1 MNRLDDLTTLKPVD
15 DSEDYLLNDVEL
27 LKQEIAKARP
37 KYETALMRLLT
48 ARVTMNNT
56 FQFCGLCDTQGIGWE
71 SNNTS
76 VQSVGVNRSDV
87 HGIPF
92 WEGRWW
98 ASSPPEVREQLK
110 DAIRRAAQG
119 EFVRYDVESVG
130 GVDGQEAITV
140 DFNLNPIRDREG
152 KVVFM
157 TVEGRDVTEQRR
169 LEREVLR
176 QKEELTR
183 LDELKTQFFANISH
197 EFRTPLT
204 LMLGPLEEMLASD
217 GVLPLK
223 EREQLQVVHRNA
235 QRLLKLVNTLLDFSR
250 IEAERI
256 QANYEPTDLAAYTAD
271 LASMFR
277 SAIEGAGMQLVVD
290 CPPLPEPIYID
301 REMWEKIVLNLLSN
315 AFKFTFEGAITVQM
329 RPAEQGIQLS
339 ICDTGTGIPTEELPH
354 LFERFYRVKGARGRS
369 YEGSGI
375 GLSLVQ
381 ELVKLQGGTL
391 HVTSKV
397 NQGTTFTI
405 NIPAGRDH
413 LLADPINIPATRTST
428 AIRASSYVEEAMR
441 WLPQDRGGVEEWEG
455 EKVRQQE
462 QVPLP
467 HSPAPPRILLAD
479 DNADMRGY
487 VKRLLDD
494 RYTVEAVNDGQAA
507 LAAIQHH
514 PPDLVL
520 SDVMMPDLDGFEFLQ
535 TLRADPQTREIPVIL
550 LSARAG
556 AESRVEG
563 LEAGADDYL
572 VKPFSARELLARID
586 TNIRLGQMRR
596 EAALRKLNATL
607 EQRVQER
614 TVQLE
619 ATNKELEAFSYSV
632 SHDLRAPL
640 HRLNHLIRLLN
651 DELKGENKSG
661 IADYLA
667 LMTQTTQ
674 EADTLIEALLSFSR
688 MARTDLCKITFSMT
702 DLLQTV
708 QTQLQYQFQQE
719 NKERSI
725 EWQLFP
731 LPEVYG
737 DPIMLKLVWQ
747 NLLSNA
753 LKYTRSRSHTQITI
767 AATETEHEYVFSVQD
782 NGIGFDRNRAGRLF
796 GIFQRL
802 HDADEF
808 EGTGI
813 GLANVKRI
821 VCRHGGRVWA
831 EAELDCGATFYFS
844 LPKALIES
852 GV

>member
-27 LKQEIAKARP
+27 LKQEFAKARP
-37 KYETALMRLLT
+37 KHESALMRLLT

-76 VQSVGVNRSDV
+76 VRSVGVSRSDV
-87 HGIPF
+87 HGVPF

-119 EFVRYDVESVG
+119 EFVRYDVESIRD
-130 GVDGQEAITV
+130 VDGQEATTI

-183 LDELKTQFFANISH
+183 LNELKTQFFANISH

-204 LMLGPLEEMLASD
+204 LMLGPLEEMLTPDEA
-217 GVLPLK
+217 LPTK
-223 EREQLQVVHRNA
+223 EREQLQAVHRNA

-250 IEAERI
+250 IEAGRI
-256 QANYEPTDLAAYTAD
+256 QANYEPTDLATYTAD

-277 SAIEGAGMQLVVD
+277 SAIETAGMKLVVD
-290 CPPLPEPIYID
+290 CPPLPEPVYVD

-315 AFKFTFEGAITVQM
+315 AFKFTFEGTIIVRLHSTENGVQ
-329 RPAEQGIQLS
+329 LNV
-339 ICDTGTGIPTEELPH
+339 CDTGTGIPAEELSH
-354 LFERFYRVKGARGRS
+354 LFERFYRVKGARGRT

-375 GLSLVQ
+375 GLSLAQ
-381 ELVKLQGGTL
+381 ELVKLHGGTID
-391 HVTSKV
+391 VTSKV
-397 NQGTTFTI
+397 NHGTTFTI
-405 NIPAGRDH
+405 TIPTGCAH
-413 LLADPINIPATRTST
+413 LPANQIDTPAIRTST
-428 AIRASSYVEEAMR
+428 TIRASSYIEEALR
-441 WLPQDRGGVEEWEG
+441 WLPEERGVEECRSE
-455 EKVRQQE
+455 EVKQQE
-462 QVPLP
+462 NIPPSLP
-467 HSPAPPRILLAD
+467 SIPRILLAD
-479 DNADMRGY
+479 DNADMRDY

-494 RYTVEAVNDGQAA
+494 RYRVEAVNDGCAA
-507 LAAIQHH
+507 LAAIHRCT
-514 PPDLVL
+514 PDLIL
-520 SDVMMPDLDGFEFLQ
+520 TDVMMPEMDGFELLQ
-535 TLRADPQTREIPVIL
+535 TLRSDPQTREIPVIL

-556 AESRVEG
+556 EESRVEG

-572 VKPFSARELLARID
+572 IKPFSARELLARVD
-586 TNIRLGQMRR
+586 ANIRLGQMRR

-614 TVQLE
+614 TAQLE
-619 ATNKELEAFSYSV
+619 AINKELDAFAYSA

-640 HRLNHLIRLLN
+640 HRLNNLIQLLN
-651 DELKGENKSG
+651 DELAVDNRAG

-688 MARTDLCKITFSMT
+688 MVRTDLCRITFSMT

-708 QTQLQYQFQQE
+708 QAGLQHE
-719 NKERSI
+719 VRKRSL
-725 EWQLFP
+725 EWQINP

-753 LKYTRSRSHTQITI
+753 LKYTRSRPYTKITV
-767 AATETEHEYVFSVQD
+767 AFTETEHEHIFSVQD
-782 NGIGFDRNRAGRLF
+782 NGVGFDMNRANRLF

-802 HDADEF
+802 HGADEF

-813 GLANVKRI
+813 GLANVQRI

-831 EAELDCGATFYFS
+831 EAELDRGATFYFS
-844 LPKALIES
+844 LPKAAIDS

>member
-37 KYETALMRLLT
+37 KHESALMRLLT

-56 FQFCGLCDTQGIGWE
+56 FQFCGLCDTQGVGWE

-76 VQSVGVNRSDV
+76 VQSVGVSRSDV

-119 EFVRYDVESVG
+119 EFVRYDVESIRG
-130 GVDGQEAITV
+130 ADEQETITI

-176 QKEELTR
+176 QKEELAR
-183 LDELKTQFFANISH
+183 LDELKTQFFTNISH

-204 LMLGPLEEMLASD
+204 LMLGPLEEMLTNSD
-217 GVLPLK
+217 GALPSK
-223 EREQLQVVHRNA
+223 EREQLWVVHRNA
-235 QRLLKLVNTLLDFSR
+235 QRLLKLVNTLLGFSR
-250 IEAERI
+250 IETGRI
-256 QANYEPTDLAAYTAD
+256 QANYEPIDLASYTTD

-277 SAIEGAGMQLVVD
+277 SAIETAGVQLIVD
-290 CPPLPEPIYID
+290 CLPLSEPVYVD

-315 AFKFTFEGAITVQM
+315 AFKFTFEGAIIVRLHPTKNGV
-329 RPAEQGIQLS
+329 QLS
-339 ICDTGTGIPTEELPH
+339 ICDTGTGIPAEELPH

-381 ELVKLQGGTL
+381 ELVQLHDGTI
-391 HVTSKV
+391 HVTSEV
-397 NQGTTFTI
+397 NQGTTFTVTVPTGCAHLPPDQI
-405 NIPAGRDH
+405 HIPV
-413 LLADPINIPATRTST
+413 TTTST
-428 AIRASSYVEEAMR
+428 AVRASSYVEEVLR
-441 WLPQDRGGVEEWEG
+441 WLPQEG
-455 EKVRQQE
+455 ETVKEWKSEELRE
-462 QVPLP
+462 QGNTP
-467 HSPAPPRILLAD
+467 HPPSSTTPHILLAD
-479 DNADMRGY
+479 DNADMRDY
-487 VKRLLDD
+487 VKRLLAD
-494 RYTVEAVNDGQAA
+494 RYTVEAVNNGLAA
-507 LAAIQHH
+507 LTAIQHH
-514 PPDLVL
+514 TPDLVL
-520 SDVMMPDLDGFEFLQ
+520 SDVMMPDMDGFEFLQ

-556 AESRVEG
+556 EESRVEG

-572 VKPFSARELLARID
+572 IKPFSARELLARVD
-586 TNIRLGQMRR
+586 ANIRLGQMRR

-614 TVQLE
+614 TSQLE
-619 ATNKELEAFSYSV
+619 AANKELDAFAYSV

-640 HRLNHLIRLLN
+640 RRISSLVQLLK
-651 DELKGENKSG
+651 DELAVNNSRV
-661 IADYLA
+661 ADYIT
-667 LMTQTTQ
+667 LMSQTTQ
-674 EADTLIEALLSFSR
+674 EAESLIVDLLSFSR
-688 MARTDLCKITFSMT
+688 MAQTDLCKITFSMAE
-702 DLLQTV
+702 LLQTV
-708 QTQLQYQFQQE
+708 QAQLQCE
-719 NKERSI
+719 DKERSV
-725 EWQLFP
+725 EWQINS

-753 LKYTRSRSHTQITI
+753 LKYTRSRTHTKIII
-767 AATETEHEYVFSVQD
+767 ASTQTETEHIFSVQD
-782 NGIGFDRNRAGRLF
+782 NGVGFDMNRAERLF

-802 HDADEF
+802 HAANEF

-813 GLANVKRI
+813 GLANVQRI
-821 VCRHGGRVWA
+821 VSRHGGQVWA
-831 EAELDCGATFYFS
+831 EAERDRGATFYFS
-844 LPKALIES
+844 LPKAPIGL